1 LAPPSLLFSP
11 GQAALLRAG
20 ERFDPQRLA
29 WTSTGGIPAD
39 AHAIAPEAAA
49 RWVLVDKRAPAPPV
63 GVIGPRDADA
73 AVRAHAEELG
83 RRLAEI
89 GFPMICGGR
98 TGAMEAVCKGFSEAG
113 GRPIGIL
120 PGDDWAHANAYVGVP
135 LATGVGE
142 ARNAII
148 ASASFALIAVG
159 GGYGTL
165 SEIALGLR
173 LRRLVVTLPHAHRV
187 DGAVACASVEDA
199 IARVVD
205 RLLGLDGVGPAHVR
219 D

>member
-1 LAPPSLLFSP
+1 MATPPLLFSP
-11 GQAALLRAG
+11 GQSTLLRAG
-20 ERFDPQRLA
+20 ARFDPRRLT
-29 WTSTGGIPAD
+29 WIPGQEKPTD
-39 AHAIAPEAAA
+39 ARAIAPEEAA
-49 RWVLVDKRAPAPPV
+49 RWVLVDQRAPAPPV

-73 AVRAHAEELG
+73 GIRANAENLG

-120 PGDDWAHANAYVGVP
+120 PGDDWAHANPYVGVP

-148 ASASFALIAVG
+148 ASASFALVAVG

-173 LRRLVVTLPHAHRV
+173 LRRLVVTLPDAHAV
-187 DGAVACASVEDA
+187 DGAIACANVDDA
-199 IARVVD
+199 VARVVD